1 MREQLKD
8 AGRLQHMLEM
18 AELLNSEKDKNS
30 ISLIKQDR
38 VLFYGLSKMVE
49 IIGEAAYMITKDFK
63 QAHPQ
68 LPW

>member
-38 VLFYGLSKMVE
+38 VLFYGL
-49 IIGEAAYMITKDFK
+49 
-63 QAHPQ
+63 
-68 LPW
+68 